1 VLSIDLS
8 GRTVLLLGGSRGIGE
23 GITRLLCKAGA
34 RVVFTHTGNPAYAG
48 RLEALLAEVHEEGG
62 WAMAAAL
69 DALDCGA
76 TAALAGRVAAEHGR
90 LDALVC
96 NVGRN
101 DARPAESLEPAGW
114 QAGIELNLSTAF
126 YGVRAVLP
134 HMLRAGYGRILLV
147 GSSAVLD
154 GGGGAI
160 DYAAA
165 KSGLVGMM
173 VYLCR
178 TYARRGITAN
188 VLHPAVIATDL
199 LNVRYGEPEARRK
212 LIATVPVGRLGLPQD
227 IAALAAYLLSPW
239 GDFICGQSILVDGG
253 RTLFNR

>member
-1 VLSIDLS
+1 LLSIDLS
-8 GRTVLLLGGSRGIGE
+8 GRTVLVLGGSRGIGE
-23 GITRLLCKAGA
+23 GVTRLLARAGA
-34 RVVFTHTGNPAYAG
+34 RVVFTHTGNPAHAARLAG
-48 RLEALLAEVHEEGG
+48 LLAEVHAEGG
-62 WAMAAAL
+62 WARAEPL
-69 DALDCGA
+69 DALDCEA
-76 TAALAGRVAAEHGR
+76 TAALAGRVAEEQGR

-101 DARPAESLEPAGW
+101 DARPAESLEPPDW
-114 QAGIELNLSTAF
+114 RAGIDLNLSTAF
-126 YGVRAVLP
+126 YGVRAALP
-134 HMLRAGYGRILLV
+134 HMLRAGYGRILLI

-165 KSGLVGMM
+165 KAGLVGMM
-173 VYLCR
+173 SYLCR

-212 LIATVPVGRLGLPQD
+212 LIATVPVGRLGRPED

-239 GDFICGQSILVDGG
+239 GDFVCGQSILVDGG

>member
-1 VLSIDLS
+1 LLSIDLS
-8 GRTVLLLGGSRGIGE
+8 GRTVLVLGGSRGIGE
-23 GITRLLCKAGA
+23 GVTRLLARAGA
-34 RVVFTHTGNPAYAG
+34 RVVFTHTGHPAHAG
-48 RLEALLAEVHEEGG
+48 RLERLLAEVSAEGG
-62 WAMAAAL
+62 WARAEAL
-69 DALDCGA
+69 DALNCGA
-76 TAALAGRVAAEHGR
+76 TAALADQVAAEHGR

-101 DARPAESLEPAGW
+101 EARPAEQLSQDGWRAGLD
-114 QAGIELNLSTAF
+114 LNLSTTF

-134 HMLRAGYGRILLV
+134 HMLRAGYGRILLI
-147 GSSAVLD
+147 GSSAVVD

-165 KSGLVGMM
+165 KAGLVGLMS
-173 VYLCR
+173 YLCR

-212 LIATVPVGRLGLPQD
+212 LISTVPVGRLGLPED

-239 GDFICGQSILVDGG
+239 GDFVCGQAILVDGG

>member
-1 VLSIDLS
+1 MLTIDLS
-8 GRTVLLLGGSRGIGE
+8 GRTVLVLGGSRGIGE
-23 GITRLLCKAGA
+23 GITRLLARAGA

-48 RLEALLAEVHEEGG
+48 RLSGLLEQVRAEGG
-62 WAMAAAL
+62 WARAEAL
-69 DALDCGA
+69 DALDAGA
-76 TAALAGRVAAEHGR
+76 TSALAERVAAEQGR

-101 DARPAESLEPAGW
+101 EAQPAESQSEASW
-114 QAGIELNLSTAF
+114 RAGIQLNLSTAF

-134 HMLRAGYGRILLV
+134 HMLKAGYGRILLI
-147 GSSAVLD
+147 GSSAVVD

-165 KSGLVGMM
+165 KAGLVGLM

-178 TYARRGITAN
+178 NYARRGILAN

-212 LIATVPVGRLGLPQD
+212 LTASVPVGRLGQPEDVAGLV
-227 IAALAAYLLSPW
+227 AYLLSPW
-239 GDFICGQSILVDGG
+239 GDFVCGQAILVDGG
-253 RTLFNR
+253 RTSFNR